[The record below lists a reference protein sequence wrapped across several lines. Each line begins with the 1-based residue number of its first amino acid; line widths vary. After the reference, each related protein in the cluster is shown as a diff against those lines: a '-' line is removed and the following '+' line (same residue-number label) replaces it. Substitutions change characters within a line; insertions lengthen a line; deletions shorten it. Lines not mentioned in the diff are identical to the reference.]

1 MLRKFAQRASRYS
14 INLDDC
20 VYKNEG
26 FHLRGSGAIIYLG
39 TIDLTKMVDKV
50 GTPDVRSWASKYG
63 NRVKSFLNYYYIGF

>member
-1 MLRKFAQRASRYS
+1 MNKDTL
-14 INLDDC
+14 LC
-20 VYKNEG
+20 
-26 FHLRGSGAIIYLG
+26 GSGAVVCSG